1 MTLSDLEDEIRNEKH
16 DKDSTDDL
24 ATLARLMY
32 QDDIIPRE
40 DNSLKKKRLAR
51 VYGDRLNTSIG
62 TCLSHLLDI
71 DLVHRWTNGPE
82 FLIIHARRD
91 EVVNGEDLDDLVDEE
106 TERVIEDMHSDD
118 PSEEGDASA
127 IADGGEERTI
137 RDVLSEKFEVDPKD
151 AEREL
156 RVGET
161 TDRMEKLGDAVEA
174 IEDDPAVEKDDYDD
188 IFFIRNP
195 YQYELTERAVD
206 LAEV

>member
-1 MTLSDLEDEIRNEKH
+1 MTLIDLEDEIRKH
-16 DKDSTDDL
+16 KSGKDSIDDL
-24 ATLARLMY
+24 VTLAKVMY
-32 QDDIIPRE
+32 RDDMVPGE
-40 DNSLKKKRLAR
+40 GNNLKKKRLAH
-51 VYGDRLNTSIG
+51 VYGDRLGTSLG

-71 DLVHRWTNGPE
+71 DIVHRWTNGPE

-91 EVVNGEDLDDLVDEE
+91 EVVNGENLDELVDEE

-137 RDVLSEKFEVDPKD
+137 RDVLSEEFDVDPKD
-151 AEREL
+151 VEREL

-161 TDRMEKLGDAVEA
+161 TDRMSKLGDAVEA

-206 LAEV
+206 LAEA